1 MGSSIADD
9 DQMSKLRIN
18 ENSDSNLSL
27 SSVFGRSKFKG
38 ISRLFMDRNTQAN
51 NTGSSNNSS
60 SSSLNALQPFKSFN
74 KIKNTTAMSNNNNAS
89 EKIPILQKDNCDE
102 SEISSISSMSS
113 FEVDPDLHPADVLDE
128 YIIKEYLFRR
138 NRKLLKNVNRP
149 ITCNKTTT
157 CISVKH
163 KLLTDYGKPVRKIGE
178 GASGT
183 VTECITKDN
192 RVYAIKLYRTP
203 TPPTNV
209 ETTTQVEKPI
219 LTTFQK
225 NIIREYCIGS
235 IFDHQNIMKTIDLVF
250 EIDDLSQDIIHLIQ
264 VMEYVP
270 YDFFDVVMESQMTEQ
285 EAACYMKQL
294 VNGMAYLHS
303 KNIAH
308 RDIKLDNCVVSQ
320 HGILKLIDFGSA
332 VTTFDHGHFIWASGI
347 VGSDPYLAPELLA
360 GHSKK
365 YDPRP
370 VDVWAVAIMYYCLIM
385 GKFPWKAPR
394 RSFNNFRLFSEDPD
408 DEDDVSK
415 GQLRILRLLP
425 TYSRNIIGRM
435 MELNPQQRIITEDIL
450 RDRWIQSI
458 NCCEVDRSGNLV
470 HKPTDHIHR
479 LVSKEDIERK
489 QAQSRA

>member
-1 MGSSIADD
+1 
-9 DQMSKLRIN
+9 MSKLRIN
-18 ENSDSNLSL
+18 ENNESNLSL

-38 ISRLFMDRNTQAN
+38 ISRLFMDRTSQTNIN
-51 NTGSSNNSS
+51 SSSNNSS
-60 SSSLNALQPFKSFN
+60 SSSLNGLQSFKSFN
-74 KIKNTTAMSNNNNAS
+74 KIKNTTAMSNNN

-102 SEISSISSMSS
+102 TEISSISSMSS
-113 FEVDPDLHPADVLDE
+113 FEVDTDLHPAEVLDK

-138 NRKLLKNVNRP
+138 NRKLLKNVNRLQS
-149 ITCNKTTT
+149 NNEKTTT

-192 RVYAIKLYRTP
+192 KVYAIKLYRTP
-203 TPPTNV
+203 TIP
-209 ETTTQVEKPI
+209 TTTVADTTNQIEKPI

-270 YDFFDVVMESQMTEQ
+270 YDFFDVVMESQMTEN

-320 HGILKLIDFGSA
+320 NGILKLIDFGSA

-425 TYSRNIIGRM
+425 TYSRNIIGHM

-450 RDRWIQSI
+450 KDRWIQSI
-458 NCCEVDRSGNLV
+458 NCCEIDRSGNLV
-470 HKPTDHIHR
+470 HKPTDHIHH
-479 LVSKEDIERK
+479 LVPKDSIETK
-489 QAQSRA
+489 QGQSQA

>member
-1 MGSSIADD
+1 MASTTATDED
-9 DQMSKLRIN
+9 KMSKLRIN
-18 ENSDSNLSL
+18 ENENEKSDSNLSL

-38 ISRLFMDRNTQAN
+38 ISRLFMDRNTQS
-51 NTGSSNNSS
+51 NTMGSSNNSS
-60 SSSLNALQPFKSFN
+60 SSSLNTLQPFKSFN
-74 KIKNTTAMSNNNNAS
+74 RIKNTTAMASN
-89 EKIPILQKDNCDE
+89 EKIPILQKDNYDE

-113 FEVDPDLHPADVLDE
+113 FEVDPELHPADVLDE

-138 NRKLLKNVNRP
+138 NRKLLKNANRS
-149 ITCNKTTT
+149 IMSEKTTT

-192 RVYAIKLYRTP
+192 KVYAIKLYRTP
-203 TPPTNV
+203 TPPTSDI
-209 ETTTQVEKPI
+209 TAATEKPI

-270 YDFFDVVMESQMTEQ
+270 YDFFDVVMASQMTEQ

-320 HGILKLIDFGSA
+320 DGILKLIDFGSA

-425 TYSRNIIGRM
+425 TYSRRIIGRM
-435 MELNPQQRIITEDIL
+435 MELNPQERIMTEDIL
-450 RDRWIQSI
+450 NDPWIHSI
-458 NCCEVDRSGNLV
+458 HCCEVDRSDRLI
-470 HKPTDHIHR
+470 HKPTDHMHH
-479 LVSKEDIERK
+479 LTAKEGIDTK
-489 QAQSRA
+489 KAQSQA